1 MSDTP
6 QGPGWW
12 LASDGRYYPPQPPA
26 PPSAPPTAPPTAAAP
41 PEPGQPWA
49 PPPQGTP
56 PQGTPPQGTPVPPPR
71 SGGGSTVALVVI
83 GVVVLM
89 AVVGVI
95 GAAVLIFARAGSSDE
110 DAAPATT
117 TTITDD
123 ASGEFGATT
132 VPSAGDGEVVA
143 TEFGFSTGEGFDG
156 ELAANAGA
164 VIENSGS
171 SSAAFFEVVFTF
183 TDDDGAT
190 VGTETAYVYAIEPGG
205 TAHAAVDA
213 VSLQGPAT
221 AVDATVV
228 IGDGS
233 GFWTGTVVP
242 VEVGEVVVDEF
253 FGLGVDGTA
262 TNPTAAPIQSASVQC
277 VVREGGRIVG
287 GASAVLDT
295 IVPGGE
301 VTWEAITFSD
311 WLRGDSAECSG
322 GTYG

>member
-26 PPSAPPTAPPTAAAP
+26 PPSAPPTAAAP

-49 PPPQGTP
+49 PPPQGP
-56 PQGTPPQGTPVPPPR
+56 PAQAPPPQGTPVPPPR

-117 TTITDD
+117 TTTITDD

-132 VPSAGDGEVVA
+132 VPSAGDDEVVA

>member
-49 PPPQGTP
+49 PPPQGP
-56 PQGTPPQGTPVPPPR
+56 PAQAPPPQGTPVPPPR
-71 SGGGSTVALVVI
+71 SGGGSTAALVVI

>member
-1 MSDTP
+1 
-6 QGPGWW
+6 
-12 LASDGRYYPPQPPA
+12 
-26 PPSAPPTAPPTAAAP
+26 
-41 PEPGQPWA
+41 
-49 PPPQGTP
+49 
-56 PQGTPPQGTPVPPPR
+56 
-71 SGGGSTVALVVI
+71 VALVVI

-95 GAAVLIFARAGSSDE
+95 GAAVLIFARGSSDE
-110 DAAPATT
+110 TPLR
-117 TTITDD
+117 DD
-123 ASGEFGATT
+123 HHHHRRRIGRVRRHDGP
-132 VPSAGDGEVVA
+132 VAGDGEVVA

-183 TDDDGAT
+183 TDDGGAT